1 MIRESVFFGAFL
13 SISAYILGDVLKRK
27 FKSPIFNPLLI
38 SSAVTIAVLALLN
51 MNYED
56 YSASGKYLS
65 FFLTPATVCL
75 AIPLY
80 EQFELLKKNAAA
92 IIIGITSGVLTSCLS
107 VLAMAVIMKFSHEE
121 YATFLPKSVTTPI
134 GIGISEQVGG
144 YVGVTA
150 AIIVITGILG
160 NLIADGIFKLF
171 RIKEPVAQGIALGS
185 SAHILGTAKA
195 FELGEIQGAISS
207 LSVVTAGILTV
218 LAANLFA
225 GIF

>member
-13 SISAYILGDVLKRK
+13 SILAYILGDVLKRK

-92 IIIGITSGVLTSCLS
+92 IIIGITSGVMTSCLS
-107 VLAMAVIMKFSHEE
+107 VLAMALIMKFSHEE

-134 GIGISEQVGG
+134 GIGISEQIGG
-144 YVGVTA
+144 YIGVTA

-160 NLIADGIFKLF
+160 NLIADVIFKLF

-185 SAHILGTAKA
+185 SAHILGTTKA

-225 GIF
+225 GIL

>member
-13 SISAYILGDVLKRK
+13 SISTYILGDVLKRK

-107 VLAMAVIMKFSHEE
+107 VLAMALIMKFSHEE

-134 GIGISEQVGG
+134 GIGISEQIGG
-144 YVGVTA
+144 YIGVTA

-160 NLIADGIFKLF
+160 NLIADVIFKLF

-225 GIF
+225 GIL

>member
-1 MIRESVFFGAFL
+1 MIRESVFFVAFL

-107 VLAMAVIMKFSHEE
+107 VLAMALIMKFSHDE

-134 GIGISEQVGG
+134 GIGISEQIGG

-218 LAANLFA
+218 FAANLFA

>member
-134 GIGISEQVGG
+134 GIGISEQIGG

>member
-92 IIIGITSGVLTSCLS
+92 IIIGITSGVMTSCLS
-107 VLAMAVIMKFSHEE
+107 VLAMALIMKFSHEE

-134 GIGISEQVGG
+134 GIGISEQIGG
-144 YVGVTA
+144 YIGVTA

-160 NLIADGIFKLF
+160 NLIADVIFKLF

-185 SAHILGTAKA
+185 SAHILGTTKA

>member
-107 VLAMAVIMKFSHEE
+107 VLAMALIMKFSHDE

-134 GIGISEQVGG
+134 GIGISEQIGG

-218 LAANLFA
+218 FAANLFA

>member
-134 GIGISEQVGG
+134 GIGISEQIGG

-160 NLIADGIFKLF
+160 NLIADVIFKLF

>member
-107 VLAMAVIMKFSHEE
+107 VLAMALIMKFSHDE

-134 GIGISEQVGG
+134 GIGISEQIGG

-160 NLIADGIFKLF
+160 NLIADVIFKLF

-218 LAANLFA
+218 FAANLFA

>member
-107 VLAMAVIMKFSHEE
+107 VLAMALIMKFSHDE

-134 GIGISEQVGG
+134 GIGISEQIGG

-160 NLIADGIFKLF
+160 NLIADVIFKLF

>member
-38 SSAVTIAVLALLN
+38 SSAVTIAVLVLLN

-92 IIIGITSGVLTSCLS
+92 IIIGITSGVMTSCLS
-107 VLAMAVIMKFSHEE
+107 VLAMALIMKFSHEE

-134 GIGISEQVGG
+134 GIGISEQIGG
-144 YVGVTA
+144 YIGVTA

-160 NLIADGIFKLF
+160 NLIADVIFKLF

>member
-38 SSAVTIAVLALLN
+38 SSAVTIAVLVLLN

-92 IIIGITSGVLTSCLS
+92 IIIGITSGVMTSCLS
-107 VLAMAVIMKFSHEE
+107 VLAMALIMKFSHEE

-134 GIGISEQVGG
+134 GIGISEQIGG
-144 YVGVTA
+144 YIGVTA

-160 NLIADGIFKLF
+160 NLIADVIFKLF

-225 GIF
+225 GIL

>member
-92 IIIGITSGVLTSCLS
+92 IIIGITSGVMTSCLS
-107 VLAMAVIMKFSHEE
+107 VLAMALIMKFSHEE

-134 GIGISEQVGG
+134 GIGISEQIGG
-144 YVGVTA
+144 YIGVTA

-160 NLIADGIFKLF
+160 NLIADVIFKLF

-185 SAHILGTAKA
+185 SAHILGTTKA

-225 GIF
+225 GIL

>member
-38 SSAVTIAVLALLN
+38 SSAVTIAVLVLLN

-107 VLAMAVIMKFSHEE
+107 VLAMALIMKFSHEE

-134 GIGISEQVGG
+134 GIGISEQIGG
-144 YVGVTA
+144 YIGVTA

-160 NLIADGIFKLF
+160 NLIADVIFKLF

-225 GIF
+225 GIL

>member
-134 GIGISEQVGG
+134 GIGISEQIGG

-218 LAANLFA
+218 FAANLFA

>member
-107 VLAMAVIMKFSHEE
+107 VLAMALIMKFSHEE

-134 GIGISEQVGG
+134 GIGISEQIGG
-144 YVGVTA
+144 YIGVTA

-160 NLIADGIFKLF
+160 NLIADVIFKLF

-225 GIF
+225 GIL

>member
-1 MIRESVFFGAFL
+1 MIKESVFFGAFL
-13 SISAYILGDVLKRK
+13 SVAAYILGDVLKRK

-38 SSAVTIAVLALLN
+38 SSAVTIAVLVLLN

-107 VLAMAVIMKFSHEE
+107 VLAMALIMKFSHEE

-134 GIGISEQVGG
+134 GIGISEQIGG

-218 LAANLFA
+218 FAANLFA

>member
-38 SSAVTIAVLALLN
+38 SSAVTIAVLVLLN

-80 EQFELLKKNAAA
+80 EPFELLKKNAAA
-92 IIIGITSGVLTSCLS
+92 IIIGITSGVMTSCLS
-107 VLAMAVIMKFSHEE
+107 VLAMALIMKFSHEE

-134 GIGISEQVGG
+134 GIGISEQIGG
-144 YVGVTA
+144 YIGVTA

-160 NLIADGIFKLF
+160 NLIADVIFKLF

-207 LSVVTAGILTV
+207 RSVVTAGILTV

-225 GIF
+225 GIL

>member
-1 MIRESVFFGAFL
+1 MIKESVFFGAFL

-107 VLAMAVIMKFSHEE
+107 VLAMALIMKFSHEE

-134 GIGISEQVGG
+134 GIGISEQIGG
-144 YVGVTA
+144 YIGVTA

-160 NLIADGIFKLF
+160 NLIADVIFKLF

-225 GIF
+225 GIL